1 MTDVIN
7 VYTDAVCLPQ
17 DNITGCGWHYT
28 DFTPQKKN
36 VRGQGSTVEAFVTS
50 PLTAEALSVCEPLF
64 QAKSLHFS
72 NIWFKTDSQVLL
84 NALLSKKNPTW
95 FGIAGSKQIAKC
107 SSTHSFQKKIPV
119 ELYRIHTDIETLA

>member
-1 MTDVIN
+1 MRFVYLKTILQDVAGIIP
-7 VYTDAVCLPQ
+7 TLHPK
-17 DNITGCGWHYT
+17 
-28 DFTPQKKN
+28 KKN

-84 NALLSKKNPTW
+84 NALLSKK
-95 FGIAGSKQIAKC
+95 
-107 SSTHSFQKKIPV
+107 KIPV